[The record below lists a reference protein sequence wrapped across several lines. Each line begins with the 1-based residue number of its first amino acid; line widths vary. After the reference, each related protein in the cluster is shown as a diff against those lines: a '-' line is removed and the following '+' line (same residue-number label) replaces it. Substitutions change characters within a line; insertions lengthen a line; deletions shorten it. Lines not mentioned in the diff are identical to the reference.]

1 MPIAKDKKETK
12 TRAAGKKRDITH
24 RVLDRR
30 TSTRYRVKM
39 QVDYCSGENF
49 LYSYID
55 NISEVGIFIATTS
68 PLLPGTPI
76 KLRFSPQGETRSFEV
91 NGEVVWIN
99 PYHPDGE
106 NINPGM
112 GIRFVGLTEE
122 QKHKIQELIT
132 TIAYI
137 HENWI

>member
-1 MPIAKDKKETK
+1 MPIVKNKRGTRP
-12 TRAAGKKRDITH
+12 RAAGKKRDTTH
-24 RVLDRR
+24 RALDRR
-30 TSTRYRVKM
+30 SSRRYQVKM
-39 QVDYCSGENF
+39 QVDYSSGENF
-49 LYSYID
+49 LFSYID

-91 NGEVVWIN
+91 SGQVVWIN
-99 PYHPDGE
+99 PYHPGGE

-112 GIRFVGLTEE
+112 GIKFVGLTEE
-122 QKHKIQELIT
+122 QKQKIQELIT